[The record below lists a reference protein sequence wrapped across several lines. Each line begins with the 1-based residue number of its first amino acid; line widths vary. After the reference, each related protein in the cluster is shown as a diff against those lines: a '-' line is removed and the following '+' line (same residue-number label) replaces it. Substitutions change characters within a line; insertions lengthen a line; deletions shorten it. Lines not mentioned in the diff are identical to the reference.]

1 MGSRRLPLY
10 FLLGG
15 VLAWQIWQHTPSPW
29 VWRQT
34 AGLSLVIVGFC
45 FWLIAHIQLGASFSL
60 TPQARALVTRGLYS
74 KIRNP
79 IYVFGA
85 ILIAGLALYWNRPYL
100 LWAFAFLIPLQAWR
114 AGNEARVLEDK
125 FGEDY
130 RAYRKQTWF

>member
-29 VWRQT
+29 VWRQS

-60 TPQARALVTRGLYS
+60 TPQARVGH
-74 KIRNP
+74 
-79 IYVFGA
+79 
-85 ILIAGLALYWNRPYL
+85 
-100 LWAFAFLIPLQAWR
+100 
-114 AGNEARVLEDK
+114 ARVVFKDPQSHLCLWRHLDRRPRTLLQPALSSVD
-125 FGEDY
+125 FCI
-130 RAYRKQTWF
+130 